1 MPSGSPDAAPDAL
14 QSCEQVA
21 KLYDIT
27 VNHVRLVARWRRL
40 GYQTATGEVMF
51 SQAEV
56 AALRPRGLGRPWAER
71 FTTDN
76 AIRGGRLVGHP
87 DPQELADDLRSE
99 RE

>member
-1 MPSGSPDAAPDAL
+1 MSSGSPDTAPDAL

-21 KLYDIT
+21 ELYDIT

-40 GYQTATGEVMF
+40 GCQTASGELMF
-51 SQAEV
+51 SPAEV

-76 AIRGGRLVGHP
+76 ATRGGRLVGHP
-87 DPQELADDLRSE
+87 DSEELADDLRSE
-99 RE
+99 RG